1 MVASSI
7 ILLSSSSTAWSMHEP
22 RIPKESER
30 EDVLRVLD
38 AAEVRHDA
46 KVDGWAALS
55 WLPLV
60 RIVAKP
66 RKNSTAAAGNPPRDY
81 FHNLQGTAGHTPRP
95 LPFCT
100 KSGRPQSQLSQARRE
115 AARRNGQS
123 AAPASRASLEAGQT
137 LPDGVLHEVGDLV
150 QVQLV
155 HDVAAVLLY
164 GLAAE
169 TEHLGDVLIGVAL
182 GDELKDLALAS
193 REPAGGSARSGVV
206 YALQVVVQHRLE
218 GDGLEHLAAA
228 DDGAHG
234 GDQLVG
240 GHRLEQIAG
249 GPGLHQPQHAVL
261 TVVASQGED
270 LELRIAP

>member
-1 MVASSI
+1 M
-7 ILLSSSSTAWSMHEP
+7 
-22 RIPKESER
+22 
-30 EDVLRVLD
+30 LD

-66 RKNSTAAAGNPPRDY
+66 RKNSTAAAENLPRDY

-155 HDVAAVLLY
+155 HDVAAMRLY

-169 TEHLGDVLIGVAL
+169 AEQFGDVLVGVAL
-182 GDELKDLALAS
+182 GDELEDFALAS
-193 REPAGGSARSGVV
+193 GELVGGSVRGGVV
-206 YALQVVVQHRLE
+206 HALQVVVQHRLE
-218 GDGLEHLAAA
+218 GDRLEHLAAA
-228 DDGAHG
+228 DDGSHRRHQLLG
-234 GDQLVG
+234 GD
-240 GHRLEQIAG
+240 
-249 GPGLHQPQHAVL
+249 GL
-261 TVVASQGED
+261 
-270 LELRIAP
+270 